1 VTGDIYFAICVDN
14 VSDKEKP
21 GETKELLKYDTHGS
35 ITIMPTADDNGM
47 DYTCEASHPAIPIDR
62 PMRAT
67 ITLSVFCKYDNV
79 LYLLQKHAS
88 ASSFMS
94 WRVILIYCR
103 EKHALYEIRIRI
115 NIIESTLISNSAV
128 FKDVLDV

>member
-1 VTGDIYFAICVDN
+1 MAGAIYFAICTNIVA
-14 VSDKEKP
+14 DKEKP

-67 ITLSVFCKYDNV
+67 ITLSVFCKYDRHMYAKEKNALACLPRHV
-79 LYLLQKHAS
+79 RTLDIVAINTLLSWKKHYTKLK
-88 ASSFMS
+88 F
-94 WRVILIYCR
+94 VIT
-103 EKHALYEIRIRI
+103 EIIGI
-115 NIIESTLISNSAV
+115 
-128 FKDVLDV
+128 

>member
-1 VTGDIYFAICVDN
+1 MQVADGIYFAICVNN
-14 VSDKEKP
+14 VADKETAKP

-67 ITLSVFCKYDNV
+67 ITLSVFCKCMADMYNMYAIRTRLRNRLCHDMSV
-79 LYLLQKHAS
+79 HSTYCCEKKHSQLYTKLK
-88 ASSFMS
+88 FVM
-94 WRVILIYCR
+94 
-103 EKHALYEIRIRI
+103 
-115 NIIESTLISNSAV
+115 
-128 FKDVLDV
+128 F

>member
-1 VTGDIYFAICVDN
+1 MAGAIYFAICADIVT
-14 VSDKEKP
+14 DKEKP

-67 ITLSVFCKYDNV
+67 ITLSVFCKYDRRTYVRMLKKTRSRVRRDVSEHSIVIINT
-79 LYLLQKHAS
+79 LYCH
-88 ASSFMS
+88 
-94 WRVILIYCR
+94 
-103 EKHALYEIRIRI
+103 EKSIIR
-115 NIIESTLISNSAV
+115 N
-128 FKDVLDV
+128 

>member
-1 VTGDIYFAICVDN
+1 MQVADGIYFAICVDT
-14 VSDKEKP
+14 VIDKETVKP

-67 ITLSVFCKYDNV
+67 ITLSVFCKYSRCMYAIRTRSHNHLCYSTYCCEKKHSELYTKVV
-79 LYLLQKHAS
+79 LPKLPK
-88 ASSFMS
+88 MS
-94 WRVILIYCR
+94 
-103 EKHALYEIRIRI
+103 
-115 NIIESTLISNSAV
+115 
-128 FKDVLDV
+128 